1 MSSSGRSGQRQD
13 VAFLALAVAF
23 LAVALALFVGLKSIQ
38 RGKSD
43 EPKPELAPEVEV
55 VEAEVEKPPPSGARD
70 PFRTQPGSMRGTP
83 GDTTPTADVR
93 LVGIVMEQGE
103 KPMAILRSGRKRYY
117 ASVGERAAG
126 YMVVSV
132 SEKSVI
138 LSREGERVTLVLR
151 QPVPEE

>member
-1 MSSSGRSGQRQD
+1 MSSSGRGGQRQD

-38 RGKSD
+38 RGKPD
-43 EPKPELAPEVEV
+43 EPKPEPAPEVEV
-55 VEAEVEKPPPSGARD
+55 VEAEAEKPPPGGARD
-70 PFRTQPGSMRGTP
+70 PFKSQSGSMRGAP
-83 GDTTPTADVR
+83 GGSTPTAGVR

-103 KPMAILRSGRKRYY
+103 KPMAILRAGSKRYY
-117 ASVGERAAG
+117 ASVGEGAAG

-132 SEKSVI
+132 SENRVV

-151 QPVPEE
+151 RPVPEE